1 MSEDWDGS
9 DSSHPRHAANARSS
23 DGPSLE
29 QRREGDEAS
38 HYNWLALFMILGVVA
53 LIVVALYFLVQ
64 PSGMTMTK

>member
-1 MSEDWDGS
+1 MSENWDGS

-29 QRREGDEAS
+29 QRRAGDKS
-38 HYNWLALFMILGVVA
+38 YRYWLALFAMLAVVA
-53 LIVVALYFLVQ
+53 LVVVALYFLVQ